1 MSILNNISRKKSNE
15 LSFKANKSINQFNN
29 SLNQNNNDN
38 NKTTA
43 ERCRLNLNLSKH
55 KNKSCLFL
63 KKINLKENKNR
74 YYNKALEKLF
84 FNKNNFFNDKYEGK
98 KVIIGKENKSNKG
111 IKEIYEYYQRQNR
124 RKSVSSKT
132 DLSSLTILER
142 TSKKYKTNNISNRR
156 NQKNFLDN
164 TLANKTMPVSSK
176 KEIKDYPISDNELKI
191 LFKNF
196 SKRQER
202 NKNRAMNLKLYSN
215 QNSFNTIHNI
225 DINKMLNLQE
235 KIIKIKNKRNRVNK
249 IISDKIM
256 NYTFKDRDEILM
268 NQKNDLLVIKG
279 KTLDKS
285 LSKFNSEN
293 PSLNEIMKNW
303 VFSFRKNKDEEKQSE
318 LCSPEEFIYNN
329 KNNEDVS
336 FLNKD
341 KHNNIR
347 KLILQKNN
355 ISYKKNDINESNN
368 SNLSLFHNLFIQGKN
383 LLKQEIN
390 LSKEL
395 YGKKKKIYRYYFT
408 PDEVSSM
415 LVAKSSSAKKN
426 LNPKSVI
433 NSMEIHKSP

>member
-1 MSILNNISRKKSNE
+1 
-15 LSFKANKSINQFNN
+15 
-29 SLNQNNNDN
+29 
-38 NKTTA
+38 
-43 ERCRLNLNLSKH
+43 
-55 KNKSCLFL
+55 
-63 KKINLKENKNR
+63 
-74 YYNKALEKLF
+74 
-84 FNKNNFFNDKYEGK
+84 
-98 KVIIGKENKSNKG
+98 
-111 IKEIYEYYQRQNR
+111 
-124 RKSVSSKT
+124 
-132 DLSSLTILER
+132 
-142 TSKKYKTNNISNRR
+142 
-156 NQKNFLDN
+156 
-164 TLANKTMPVSSK
+164 
-176 KEIKDYPISDNELKI
+176 
-191 LFKNF
+191 
-196 SKRQER
+196 
-202 NKNRAMNLKLYSN
+202 
-215 QNSFNTIHNI
+215 
-225 DINKMLNLQE
+225 MLNLQE

-285 LSKFNSEN
+285 LYKFNSEN
-293 PSLNEIMKNW
+293 SSLNEIMKNW

-347 KLILQKNN
+347 KIILQKNN
-355 ISYKKNDINESNN
+355 ISHKKNDINESNN

-408 PDEVSSM
+408 PGEISSM

-426 LNPKSVI
+426 LNPKAVI